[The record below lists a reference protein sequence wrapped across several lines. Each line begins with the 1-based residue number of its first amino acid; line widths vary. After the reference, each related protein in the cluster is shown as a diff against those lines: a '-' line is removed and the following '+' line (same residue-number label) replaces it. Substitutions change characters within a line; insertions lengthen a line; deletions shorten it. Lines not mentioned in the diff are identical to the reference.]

1 MAKTV
6 NLGNVI
12 GPKPELKYISVN
24 KDITDVLDSKQRI
37 HVITDPIVTGF
48 KYLYFELST
57 KTRELTVKLYAPNTD
72 IYVGELTSAVSPQDP
87 DTTIFRCFIPTP
99 FNYSLSID
107 NINVVRLVET
117 GSYWE

>member
-6 NLGNVI
+6 NLGKVI

-57 KTRELTVKLYAPNTD
+57 KARELTVKLYTPNTD
-72 IYVGELTSAVSPQDP
+72 TY

-107 NINVVRLVET
+107 NIKVVRLVET